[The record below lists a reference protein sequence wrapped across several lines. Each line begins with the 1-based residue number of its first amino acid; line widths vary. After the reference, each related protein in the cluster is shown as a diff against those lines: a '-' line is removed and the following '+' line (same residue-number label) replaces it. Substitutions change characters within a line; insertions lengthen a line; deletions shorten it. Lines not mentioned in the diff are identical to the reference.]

1 MVCSSDDLL
10 DDFGRVT
17 NFAKHHIVNALFVLL
32 CDLTNAMKL
41 RLEDVHAQSKFL
53 ADRIL
58 SENMRAKAIGSNL
71 FLNIIRL
78 DGAQAVLNSTQVQ
91 ILVARVTSVQ

>member
-71 FLNIIRL
+71 FLHVVWLKGTQAALNR
-78 DGAQAVLNSTQVQ
+78 AQIKIVSA
-91 ILVARVTSVQ
+91 